1 MAVLIYTSFLSYYGG
16 VVIYS
21 LNEDGFAPLD
31 VAVMLGVLPIIKM
44 LLLYG
49 AQESSKCK
57 CTVLQLWHVVTRTY
71 PSE

>member
-1 MAVLIYTSFLSYYGG
+1 MLYCFIFRV
-16 VVIYS
+16 
-21 LNEDGFAPLD
+21 NDDGFAPLD

-57 CTVLQLWHVVTRTY
+57 WSVFSLFLFYTQLKSSTT
-71 PSE
+71 

>member
-1 MAVLIYTSFLSYYGG
+1 M
-16 VVIYS
+16 
-21 LNEDGFAPLD
+21 NDDGFAPLD

-57 CTVLQLWHVVTRTY
+57 CSVFWMFVFTISVLYTA
-71 PSE
+71 